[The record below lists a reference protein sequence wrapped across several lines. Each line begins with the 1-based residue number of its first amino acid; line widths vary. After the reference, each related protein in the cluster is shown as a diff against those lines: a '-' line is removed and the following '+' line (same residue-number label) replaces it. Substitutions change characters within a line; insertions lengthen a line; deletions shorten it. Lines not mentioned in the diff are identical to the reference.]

1 MINNYPI
8 NKIWNQKDNCL
19 FHNCMLKL
27 NESHMNAI
35 HVQMMNQQKYNEGG
49 SIIII
54 FNLMDIYINKN
65 MFPT

>member
-1 MINNYPI
+1 
-8 NKIWNQKDNCL
+8 
-19 FHNCMLKL
+19 MLKL